1 MRWRAEWRGLG
12 YHCHGTLLSAIWRF
26 TIHHSEGVSV
36 AFSLS
41 MVVVAVVN
49 GLAFLAAGDGTF
61 VLGSWA
67 LT

>member
-1 MRWRAEWRGLG
+1 MR
-12 YHCHGTLLSAIWRF
+12 WRF

-41 MVVVAVVN
+41 MVVVAVVY
-49 GLAFLAAGDGTF
+49 GSAFLAAEDGTF